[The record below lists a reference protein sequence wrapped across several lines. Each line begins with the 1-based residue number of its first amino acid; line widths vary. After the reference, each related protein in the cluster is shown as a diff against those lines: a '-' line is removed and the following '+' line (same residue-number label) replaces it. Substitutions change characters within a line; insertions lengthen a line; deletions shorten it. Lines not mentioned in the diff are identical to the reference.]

1 EIAKE
6 DGIYQLHITAED
18 KAGNESTTKVVTLQ
32 KDTKVQIIGI
42 PQRTVITETGFKL
55 TISAGDETSGI
66 AFYEYYINN
75 TKIETLTEGIW
86 TPNNLQ
92 PNSINNVKVIVYD
105 NAGNSATSINT
116 PVTTKGELKAPNIQI
131 SGDIRNGYYIG
142 DVTIQVTDTSEANK
156 TRVNK
161 IKVTG
166 VGAERTITGTSGSF
180 TITADGTY
188 MISAWSEDASGNK
201 SDTISKPSFTRDTTR
216 PSASLSVGSKGTRT
230 IAVTAYGSD
239 NTSGIQSY
247 KFEYKK
253 TSTSTWTTATTKTTT
268 ETSCSYTY
276 SVPTDGTT
284 YNLRVTVTDKAGWTN
299 EGTATATTTVA
310 NTKPTVTAS
319 FVSKDTNYIT
329 INATGQDKEGGTLKY
344 TLYVKTESGSWQS
357 KATTTG
363 SPNSKVTL
371 TASGLTEYT
380 DYYYKVDVRDNGN
393 LTGTTGQLGSVR
405 TYCLGPGQCTRKSYY
420 SGVRKC

>member
-1 EIAKE
+1 MQITNETETSVQVTINSYRDDTSKVAYFEYKVNE
-6 DGIYQLHITAED
+6 VTNKTDTSALTTIEGLSPNQTYRITA
-18 KAGNESTTKVVTLQ
+18 
-32 KDTKVQIIGI
+32 
-42 PQRTVITETGFKL
+42 
-55 TISAGDETSGI
+55 I
-66 AFYEYYINN
+66 A
-75 TKIETLTEGIW
+75 
-86 TPNNLQ
+86 
-92 PNSINNVKVIVYD
+92 YD
-105 NAGNSATSINT
+105 NAGNASLESDTTTA
-116 PVTTKGELKAPNIQI
+116 TTKGELKAPDIQI
-131 SGDIRNGYYIG
+131 SGNTKNGYYIG
-142 DVTIQVTDTSEANK
+142 DVTIQVRDTSESTK
-156 TRVNK
+156 TRVNR

-166 VGAERTITGTSGSF
+166 VGTERTITGTSGSF

-188 MISAWSEDASGNK
+188 TISAWSEDAKGNK
-201 SDTISKPSFTRDTTR
+201 SSTTSKPAFTRDATP
-216 PSASLSVGSKGTRT
+216 PSASLSVGTTGITT

-239 NTSGIQSY
+239 STSGVKSY

-253 TSTSTWTTATTKTTT
+253 TSTSTWTNATTKTTSS
-268 ETSCSYTY
+268 TSCAYTY

-284 YNLRVTVTDKAGWTN
+284 YNLRVTVTDNAGWTN
-299 EGTATATTTVA
+299 EGTETATTTIA
-310 NTKPTVTAS
+310 NTAPTVTAS
-319 FVSKDTNYIT
+319 FASKDTNYIT